1 MKTHRVLVTAV
12 GGNIGQGVIKALQ
25 AAKRPFYIVG
35 IDMEHLS
42 AGFCLADSYY
52 QVPRTADP
60 AFKRELE
67 IIARNESLE
76 AIYVCSP
83 TELEFF
89 SSCKEQLEQ
98 ELGLTVFVNPVEIVR
113 IGSDKLKTANFLREA
128 RLPSLRTV
136 LATDEKG
143 LDGIIS
149 ELGFPLIVKP
159 RAGFSSRNVFVL
171 NSREEIRA
179 ASTLIPELVV
189 QEYLP
194 DSNSEYTAATLSGR
208 DRKVRASIILHRDL
222 IQGTTYRTELV
233 EKKHLADQVARTVN
247 ALGAVGICNLQ
258 FRLVDETI
266 FVFEVNPR
274 FSGSC
279 GIRYLYGFNEAEMV
293 FELLRL
299 GLEVQ
304 QPELHPA
311 VVLRYWNEIFI
322 SGASFQTVRDGRHKR
337 SGTQTIVH

>member
-1 MKTHRVLVTAV
+1 MKPHRVLVTAV
-12 GGNIGQGVIKALQ
+12 GGNIGQGVIKALR

-35 IDMEHLS
+35 IDMERLS
-42 AGFCLADSYY
+42 AGFSLVDRYY
-52 QVPRTADP
+52 SVPRTADP
-60 AFKRELE
+60 AFNRALE
-67 IIARNESLE
+67 VIARNEALE

-89 SSCKEQLEQ
+89 SSHKEQLER
-98 ELGLTVFVNPVEIVR
+98 ELSLTVLVNPVEIVR
-113 IGSDKLKTANFLREA
+113 IGSDKLKTANFLRELG
-128 RLPSLRTV
+128 LPSLKTV
-136 LATDEKG
+136 LATDEEG
-143 LDGIIS
+143 LDRIIA

-159 RAGFSSRNVFVL
+159 REGSSSRNVFVL

-194 DSNSEYTAATLSGR
+194 DSSSEYTAATLSGS
-208 DRKVRASIILHRDL
+208 DGKVRASIILHRDL

-233 EKKHLADQVARTVN
+233 QNEHLGDQVARVFN
-247 ALGAVGICNLQ
+247 ALGAIGICNLQ
-258 FRLVDETI
+258 FRLLNEMA

-279 GIRYLYGFNEAEMV
+279 GIRYLYGFNEAEMA

-299 GLEVQ
+299 GLDVR

-322 SGASFQTVRDGRHKR
+322 SGASFQTLRDGRHKL
-337 SGTQTIVH
+337 SGTIVH

>member
-1 MKTHRVLVTAV
+1 MKPHRVLVTAV
-12 GGNIGQGVIKALQ
+12 GGNIGQGVIKALR
-25 AAKRPFYIVG
+25 AARLPFYIVG
-35 IDMEHLS
+35 IDMERLS
-42 AGFCLADSYY
+42 AGFSLADRYY
-52 QVPRTADP
+52 RVPRTADP

-67 IIARNESLE
+67 IIARSEALE
-76 AIYVCSP
+76 AVYVCSP

-89 SSCKEQLEQ
+89 SSHKEQLER
-98 ELGLTVFVNPVEIVR
+98 ELSLTVFVNPVEIVR
-113 IGSDKLKTANFLREA
+113 IGSDKLETANFLRQVG
-128 RLPSLRTV
+128 LPSLKTV
-136 LATDEKG
+136 LATDEQG
-143 LDGIIS
+143 LNGIIR

-171 NSREEIRA
+171 KSREEIRA

-194 DSNSEYTAATLSGR
+194 DSNSEYTAATLSGP
-208 DRKVRASIILHRDL
+208 DRKVRASVILHRDL

-233 EKKHLADQVARTVN
+233 ENEHLRDQVARIVN

-258 FRLVDETI
+258 FRLVDETV

-293 FELLRL
+293 FELMRL
-299 GLEVQ
+299 GLDVQ

-322 SGASFQTVRDGRHKR
+322 SGASFQTLRDGRHKH
-337 SGTQTIVH
+337 SGIQTISH

>member
-1 MKTHRVLVTAV
+1 MKPHRVLVTAV
-12 GGNIGQGVIKALQ
+12 GGNIGQGVIKALR
-25 AAKRPFYIVG
+25 AAKRPFFIVG
-35 IDMEHLS
+35 IDMERLS
-42 AGFCLADSYY
+42 AGFSLADRYY
-52 QVPRTADP
+52 GMPRTTDP

-67 IIARNESLE
+67 SIARNEALE

-89 SSCKEQLEQ
+89 SSHKEQLER
-98 ELGLTVFVNPVEIVR
+98 ELSLTVLVNPVEIVR
-113 IGSDKLKTANFLREA
+113 IGSDKLKTANFLREVG
-128 RLPSLRTV
+128 LPSLKTV
-136 LATDEKG
+136 LATDEEG
-143 LDGIIS
+143 LDRIIT

-179 ASTLIPELVV
+179 ASRLIPELVV

-194 DSNSEYTAATLSGR
+194 DFSSEYTAATLSGS
-208 DRKVRASIILHRDL
+208 DGKVRASIILHRDL

-233 EKKHLADQVARTVN
+233 QNEHLGDQVARIVN
-247 ALGAVGICNLQ
+247 ALGAIGICNLQ
-258 FRLVDETI
+258 FRLVNETV
-266 FVFEVNPR
+266 FVFEANPR

-279 GIRYLYGFNEAEMV
+279 GIRYLYGFNEAEMA

-299 GLEVQ
+299 GLDVQ
-304 QPELHPA
+304 QPELRPA

-322 SGASFQTVRDGRHKR
+322 SGASFQTLRDGRHKH
-337 SGTQTIVH
+337 SGTQTIIH